1 MKLDLIV
8 SKKMSKD
15 EITSLKEEFLK
26 EIRDLE
32 KRLNV
37 QMTIKLKEITEKNE
51 KFIQEFA
58 QISKNN
64 KSLTDLISSKNLET
78 HKINELEIFKKK
90 AEPMMLSHDIRINT
104 AIKDLN
110 DIKYAHAKEVSENLT
125 VPGFVGPSC
134 KYKSIANYIAVNIGE
149 MEKLK
154 NDVDNNKK
162 ENKELKRKLEDM
174 IKTLLNL
181 VDKSNEKSIEYVNNK
196 MKHSEEIINKQFV
209 EINDKIFNFRTLI
222 LTQDKTADF
231 KQKIL
236 DEINEINYNKNEI
249 DKIMN
254 NSLKNIE
261 TNLENLKTE
270 FKHEINMNSKSKIEK
285 YENEIKELNKSIRET
300 NMKIIKSNQIQ
311 SKLFKDYIDLKKEVN
326 AISNNNNRNQEDN
339 PSDFHFGINKNI
351 FGTMRNINRFK
362 TNLTKTIKIGEE
374 KAGKNKVMQSFENNK
389 TIESFGEIKYK
400 SSKKIKI
407 QDLKSFIKEKDKENI
422 LYQDRNEINEE
433 IKNEQLNNNSSTI
446 IEKEKNNYIKDNEYK
461 LNNSIDNKNNNSY
474 DTINEKYEEMTGTK
488 EINKEKENNSLANE
502 KKVIFKNNH
511 NANSNEIEFNSITVT
526 AQKEKKVEKHKYKEE
541 KFNNKNNKLP
551 ISLSNSN
558 MNKENLKLS
567 KKNQKID
574 ISNLISYGMN
584 KQNKVEITPIE
595 KNVKKETNSILQI
608 FQETNSSI
616 KTIDNNINTFNKTNK
631 KTEGGYSLFRLAE
644 IGVEEKVIETF
655 HSLHN
660 SGKIGKSSNLVKPFR
675 NRDSRLYSSFDAKLE
690 NKINRTNNNYN
701 NKKIS
706 SAFGRT
712 SYSVYNK
719 KDEGI
724 QNLVNKRINSNYN
737 KRYKHKQGDFNFELS
752 PVAKIKIYD
761 K

>member
-222 LTQDKTADF
+222 LTQDKMADF

-311 SKLFKDYIDLKKEVN
+311 SKLFKDYIDLKKEVSV
-326 AISNNNNRNQEDN
+326 ISNNNNRNQEDN

-407 QDLKSFIKEKDKENI
+407 QDLKSFIKEKDK
-422 LYQDRNEINEE
+422 
-433 IKNEQLNNNSSTI
+433 
-446 IEKEKNNYIKDNEYK
+446 
-461 LNNSIDNKNNNSY
+461 
-474 DTINEKYEEMTGTK
+474 
-488 EINKEKENNSLANE
+488 
-502 KKVIFKNNH
+502 
-511 NANSNEIEFNSITVT
+511 
-526 AQKEKKVEKHKYKEE
+526 
-541 KFNNKNNKLP
+541 
-551 ISLSNSN
+551 
-558 MNKENLKLS
+558 
-567 KKNQKID
+567 
-574 ISNLISYGMN
+574 
-584 KQNKVEITPIE
+584 
-595 KNVKKETNSILQI
+595 
-608 FQETNSSI
+608 
-616 KTIDNNINTFNKTNK
+616 
-631 KTEGGYSLFRLAE
+631 
-644 IGVEEKVIETF
+644 
-655 HSLHN
+655 
-660 SGKIGKSSNLVKPFR
+660 
-675 NRDSRLYSSFDAKLE
+675 
-690 NKINRTNNNYN
+690 
-701 NKKIS
+701 
-706 SAFGRT
+706 
-712 SYSVYNK
+712 
-719 KDEGI
+719 
-724 QNLVNKRINSNYN
+724 
-737 KRYKHKQGDFNFELS
+737 
-752 PVAKIKIYD
+752 
-761 K
+761 